1 MSRTGSAIQRSG
13 YPGVVAVDASRRAA
27 RRLPEL
33 VCVLVAC
40 LAAGGSAAQARAS
53 TVAPPPEVARALD
66 QLVADGIPGTIAL
79 GRQGEQ
85 EWHATAGVAD
95 LKTQRPIRPD
105 DRFRIGSMTKA
116 FVSTTALQL
125 VAERRLSLGDSV
137 ERWLPGVVPNGDAIT
152 VRELMNHTSGLY
164 DYVDLPFYV
173 QLLKDP
179 LKRWQPMDLVRRAVA
194 HPPLFAPGTSWSY
207 SNTNYILLGL
217 IVAAVDGAGGPLQV
231 AAPAFE
237 VYRRIVGPLR
247 LRHTTFPLV
256 DPDIHGRHAHGYA
269 IGLPPVLGLPPILDT
284 TLSSPS
290 WAWTAGAIISTLDDV
305 ADFHRALFTGRL
317 LAPDEQRELQT
328 TVPAAPGV
336 DYGLGVFELQTPCGV
351 AWGHNGGTP
360 SSVSVSLS
368 SPDGAHQAVMMLTR
382 DGNSWN
388 AAITTDYSVALLTAF
403 CGSQPPPA
411 STRQVA
417 TALAAVLPS
426 SPLR

>member
-1 MSRTGSAIQRSG
+1 MVS
-13 YPGVVAVDASRRAA
+13 ASRRAA
-27 RRLPEL
+27 RGLAAL
-33 VCVLVAC
+33 ACVLVAC
-40 LAAGGSAAQARAS
+40 CAASESAAQARAS
-53 TVAPPPEVARALD
+53 TVAPPPEVAQALD
-66 QLVADGIPGTIAL
+66 RLVADGVPGTIAL

-95 LKTQRPIRPD
+95 LRTQRPIRPD

-137 ERWLPGVVPNGDAIT
+137 ERWLPGIVPDGDAIT

-164 DYVDLPFYV
+164 DYIDPPFYI

-179 LKRWQPMDLVRRAVA
+179 LRLWQPIELVRRAVA

-217 IVAAVDGAGGPLQV
+217 IVAAVDDARGPLQV

-256 DPDIHGRHAHGYA
+256 DPDIRGAHAHGYV
-269 IGLPPVLGLPPILDT
+269 IGLPPELGLPPILDT
-284 TLSSPS
+284 TRSSPS

-305 ADFHRALFTGRL
+305 ADFHRALFAGRL

-336 DYGLGVFELQTPCGV
+336 GYGLGVFKLQTPCGV

-360 SSVSVSLS
+360 NAVSVSLS
-368 SPDGAHQAVMMLTR
+368 SPDGAHQSVMMLTR
-382 DGNSWN
+382 DGNTWTQ
-388 AAITTDYSVALLTAF
+388 AITVDYSTALLTAF
-403 CGSQPPPA
+403 CGSQPPSA

-417 TALAAVLPS
+417 TALAALLPS
-426 SPLR
+426 SRLR